1 MFITVKGG
9 AGVLFGRG
17 AKVQT
22 FRIERMNRMKL
33 KKWLAVALS
42 AVMAAGV
49 LAGCGG
55 GGTGGSLSLSK
66 VNGLLLDAGS
76 SVTVTPDEA
85 LDSAVRSAVSDM
97 KEEGAFSTL
106 DAMASVNKTLELPS
120 ISLTGVKAGGAY
132 VITEDELESGINA
145 AALATFFEVNIDTSK
160 LGDLA
165 VVDSADEF
173 AAAAVLAADTLVHQY
188 LTEGNIRQYVQ
199 SEELAAQLV
208 ALLENGVDFTY
219 HVSAQRTSYNGV
231 TYWVFGAQAAATPS
245 LPELPEQN

>member
-1 MFITVKGG
+1 MH
-9 AGVLFGRG
+9 
-17 AKVQT
+17 
-22 FRIERMNRMKL
+22 
-33 KKWLAVALS
+33 S
-42 AVMAAGV
+42 
-49 LAGCGG
+49 
-55 GGTGGSLSLSK
+55 
-66 VNGLLLDAGS
+66 
-76 SVTVTPDEA
+76 P
-85 LDSAVRSAVSDM
+85 RSTRWQA
-97 KEEGAFSTL
+97 ST
-106 DAMASVNKTLELPS
+106 TS
-120 ISLTGVKAGGAY
+120 ISQTGVKAGGAY

>member
-1 MFITVKGG
+1 M
-9 AGVLFGRG
+9 
-17 AKVQT
+17 
-22 FRIERMNRMKL
+22 
-33 KKWLAVALS
+33 
-42 AVMAAGV
+42 
-49 LAGCGG
+49 
-55 GGTGGSLSLSK
+55 
-66 VNGLLLDAGS
+66 
-76 SVTVTPDEA
+76 
-85 LDSAVRSAVSDM
+85 
-97 KEEGAFSTL
+97 
-106 DAMASVNKTLELPS
+106 
-120 ISLTGVKAGGAY
+120 
-132 VITEDELESGINA
+132 
-145 AALATFFEVNIDTSK
+145 NIDTSK

-245 LPELPEQN
+245 PAGAAGTELNHRFLSIDPRSLPAGGFLRENPQIYTNRSIVVDKI